1 MFQFH
6 RSSVKR
12 CTGRGAVLLTVLLV
26 CGCTGLVPG
35 PGPGA
40 ATGAGDPSSAAESP
54 VKRHIE
60 FMRQAA
66 VSGDEGRQRMLA
78 DLDRRYADSP
88 VTARLH
94 RGFLLT
100 SPLETAANTAEGEKI
115 LREILAAHSDLDP
128 ALRDL
133 VELRLHEV
141 EVRQALR
148 VELGEVRGTVKEL
161 LSIESSMEQRRTES
175 QDRTR

>member
-1 MFQFH
+1 MLQYH
-6 RSSVKR
+6 RSNMKR
-12 CTGRGAVLLTVLLV
+12 CSGRGAVLLTVVLA

-40 ATGAGDPSSAAESP
+40 ATGDSSSAAESS
-54 VKRHIE
+54 VERHIE

-66 VSGDEGRQRMLA
+66 VSGDEDRQRMLT

-115 LREILAAHSDLDP
+115 LREILAGHSDLDP